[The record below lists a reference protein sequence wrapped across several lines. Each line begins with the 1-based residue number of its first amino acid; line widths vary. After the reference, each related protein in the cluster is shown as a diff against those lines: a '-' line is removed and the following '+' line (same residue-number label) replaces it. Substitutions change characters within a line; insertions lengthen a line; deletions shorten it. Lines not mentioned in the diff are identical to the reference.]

1 MQEGRSAKQ
10 GQRTCTR
17 CSVDQSATRERNDA
31 ETAPPS
37 AACFSLQM
45 RADHKGKRTS
55 AGTKHSPGRE
65 EDVRRP
71 PYRAVLMSSKKEIV
85 HQAHYRGSK
94 RFVIPCGHMCAS
106 ARHVRWADYGGG
118 QHSHPTWRCRLPAV
132 SWCHTLTTYRVLHH
146 GDYKRAGLLG
156 GGGVFPY
163 TGASGFEVTDPNA
176 VPVFNGIYDPN
187 DPARAPRGKEKAR
200 KAAAS
205 KL

>member
-1 MQEGRSAKQ
+1 MLMQKQQHQLQQQHQQQQQQFQPHQQHQMQQLHQHQQHQMQQQRLQPSPEKNFRGHHAGGPVSQARAKN
-10 GQRTCTR
+10 CTR
-17 CSVDQSATRERNDA
+17 CSVDQSAMRERNDA

-132 SWCHTLTTYRVLHH
+132 SCATR
-146 GDYKRAGLLG
+146 
-156 GGGVFPY
+156 
-163 TGASGFEVTDPNA
+163 
-176 VPVFNGIYDPN
+176 
-187 DPARAPRGKEKAR
+187 
-200 KAAAS
+200 
-205 KL
+205 